1 MYQKIFPQILKKHD
15 YFGKYGKIHKVVI
28 NPSTTYAGVQGP
40 SASAYVTYVNNNDA
54 LRAIQNVNNITI
66 DGRQIKTSLG
76 TTKYCSHFMKNQQC
90 PKGDCMYLHE
100 LGDQEASFTKEEMHQ
115 CKHQEYE
122 KRLHDALIASTAS
135 QNSTAAPLLP
145 MHGSTGTPSATEF
158 KVGGEPRVESSAPIK
173 ISNKN
178 NGDNKLVNGN
188 SSNSGSSGSSQDAWP
203 SLSVSPVNSKD
214 PPSSNSKKANKEGK
228 EKGKK
233 DKKNKKQSN
242 HNKENQKDSATT
254 SATTNGSITAPSTK
268 SVDKHK
274 FNEKEVCGGGVNSK
288 QNRKRNNSSKSN
300 ISPDDEVQFIEY
312 IEKECNG
319 SEDSDNGNGK
329 NTDSRSLRWVF
340 RFRFHG
346 RKSKWF
352 TPESITYSMYF
363 LPVHRVLTTVTA
375 HRHSVKVQVGKVRL
389 EMISLIMQRLQHL
402 KAYV

>member
-1 MYQKIFPQILKKHD
+1 M
-15 YFGKYGKIHKVVI
+15 I

-40 SASAYVTYVNNNDA
+40 SASAYVTYVHNNDA

-158 KVGGEPRVESSAPIK
+158 KVGGGVIEVTPSITTIPRAESTAPIK

-188 SSNSGSSGSSQDAWP
+188 SSNSGSGSSGSSQDAWP

-214 PPSSNSKKANKEGK
+214 GVNGLMPPSSTSKKANKDVGK
-228 EKGKK
+228 EKSSKK

-254 SATTNGSITAPSTK
+254 SATTNGSTTAPSTK
-268 SVDKHK
+268 SVDKHI
-274 FNEKEVCGGGVNSK
+274 NEKESSGGTSK

-312 IEKECNG
+312 IEKESNG

-329 NTDSRSLRWVF
+329 NTDTRSLRWVF
-340 RFRFHG
+340 SFFFFGLVFIEIKFPSTVHQVR
-346 RKSKWF
+346 
-352 TPESITYSMYF
+352 TTAT
-363 LPVHRVLTTVTA
+363 VHRHLV
-375 HRHSVKVQVGKVRL
+375 RVQVGRVHL
-389 EMISLIMQRLQHL
+389 VMSSLITHQQPHL
-402 KAYV
+402 KVFVWNKNLW

>member
-1 MYQKIFPQILKKHD
+1 M
-15 YFGKYGKIHKVVI
+15 I

-40 SASAYVTYVNNNDA
+40 SASAYVTYVHNNDA

-158 KVGGEPRVESSAPIK
+158 KVGGEPRAESSAPIK

-203 SLSVSPVNSKD
+203 CLSVSPVNSKE
-214 PPSSNSKKANKEGK
+214 PPTPNSKKANKESK

-254 SATTNGSITAPSTK
+254 SATTNGSTTAPSAK

-274 FNEKEVCGGGVNSK
+274 INEKEVGGVNNK

-319 SEDSDNGNGK
+319 SEDSDGNGK
-329 NTDSRSLRWVF
+329 NTDSRSLR
-340 RFRFHG
+340 
-346 RKSKWF
+346 
-352 TPESITYSMYF
+352 
-363 LPVHRVLTTVTA
+363 
-375 HRHSVKVQVGKVRL
+375 
-389 EMISLIMQRLQHL
+389 
-402 KAYV
+402 

>member
-1 MYQKIFPQILKKHD
+1 M
-15 YFGKYGKIHKVVI
+15 I

-40 SASAYVTYVNNNDA
+40 SASAYVTYVHNNDA

-203 SLSVSPVNSKD
+203 SLSVSPVSIKE
-214 PPSSNSKKANKEGK
+214 PPNTPNSKKANKESK

-254 SATTNGSITAPSTK
+254 SATTNGSTTAPSAK
-268 SVDKHK
+268 PVDKHK
-274 FNEKEVCGGGVNSK
+274 INEKEVSGGGVSSK
-288 QNRKRNNSSKSN
+288 QNRKRNNSKSN

-319 SEDSDNGNGK
+319 SEDSDGNGK
-329 NTDSRSLRWVF
+329 NTDSRSLR
-340 RFRFHG
+340 
-346 RKSKWF
+346 
-352 TPESITYSMYF
+352 
-363 LPVHRVLTTVTA
+363 
-375 HRHSVKVQVGKVRL
+375 
-389 EMISLIMQRLQHL
+389 
-402 KAYV
+402 

>member
-1 MYQKIFPQILKKHD
+1 MYINLSTFIFLQILKKHD

-40 SASAYVTYVNNNDA
+40 SASAYVTYVHNNDA

-135 QNSTAAPLLP
+135 QNPTAAPLAP
-145 MHGSTGTPSATEF
+145 MHGSTGTPSVTTEF
-158 KVGGEPRVESSAPIK
+158 KIQTEPVSGRVSESSAPIK
-173 ISNKN
+173 ISNKNN

-188 SSNSGSSGSSQDAWP
+188 SSNSGSSSGSSQEAWP
-203 SLSVSPVNSKD
+203 SLSVSPVNNKEVVNNKKGNNKD
-214 PPSSNSKKANKEGK
+214 GNSSNSNKEPTTTTK
-228 EKGKK
+228 ASKK

-242 HNKENQKDSATT
+242 HNKENQKDSANPT
-254 SATTNGSITAPSTK
+254 STTTNGSTTAPSTK
-268 SVDKHK
+268 SVDSKHNSI
-274 FNEKEVCGGGVNSK
+274 NEKDVGNSGNK
-288 QNRKRNNSSKSN
+288 QQQQQNRKRNNSSKSN

-319 SEDSDNGNGK
+319 SDDSDIGNGK
-329 NTDSRSLRWVF
+329 NTDTRSLR
-340 RFRFHG
+340 
-346 RKSKWF
+346 
-352 TPESITYSMYF
+352 
-363 LPVHRVLTTVTA
+363 
-375 HRHSVKVQVGKVRL
+375 
-389 EMISLIMQRLQHL
+389 
-402 KAYV
+402 